1 VEKPRVS
8 LDLNSNLSDI
18 YSICSCCWN
27 VATYLWKVHNGK
39 IEIISFVV
47 RENEKKL
54 ARFFNFMFHY
64 IYHIISQNYSKF
76 GDFVDH
82 IYPIDIT
89 DVHQT

>member
-1 VEKPRVS
+1 LIVCT
-8 LDLNSNLSDI
+8 I
-18 YSICSCCWN
+18 
-27 VATYLWKVHNGK
+27 TYLQNPRQWLL
-39 IEIISFVV
+39 

-89 DVHQT
+89 DTAKSASYLDLHPAGPAHATVHTC